1 MKNGISQDELASRGE
16 YFSARLMAEYL
27 GYEFVDA
34 ARWIK
39 FKFDGTVDQDASYAA
54 LRSLAEDRR
63 VVIPGF
69 YGVMPDGHMEVRLVE
84 QAMEYNW

>member
-1 MKNGISQDELASRGE
+1 
-16 YFSARLMAEYL
+16 MAEYL

-69 YGVMPDGHMEVRLVE
+69 YGVMPDGTSARSPAAAATSPARSRQRRSARTCMKTGRTSP
-84 QAMEYNW
+84 AS

>member
-1 MKNGISQDELASRGE
+1 MQEGIEKDELASRGE

-39 FKFDGTVDQDASYAA
+39 FKFDGTVDQDASYA
-54 LRSLAEDRR
+54 
-63 VVIPGF
+63 
-69 YGVMPDGHMEVRLVE
+69 
-84 QAMEYNW
+84 